1 MILGYFFSADLA
13 CSGSSRSGGAPSQ
26 LTATFMAKLL
36 ESNDLQRHII
46 NTLRPAY
53 ARRYHSMISAV
64 EKYLLPL
71 DVRLPQSDRDIVGG
85 YFIWLSL
92 PSPLAAVEV
101 ATAARQK
108 ENLITGTGPLFGVY
122 GDADDEGL
130 EGKIRL
136 CFSWEEEELL
146 QEGIQRLSRVI
157 RTMQNAQQTDQVEE
171 SISTR
176 KTMV

>member
-1 MILGYFFSADLA
+1 
-13 CSGSSRSGGAPSQ
+13 
-26 LTATFMAKLL
+26 MAKLL
-36 ESNDLQRHII
+36 ESNDLQRHIVQ
-46 NTLRPAY
+46 TLQPAY

-92 PSPLAAVEV
+92 PSPLTAVEV
-101 ATAARQK
+101 ATAAREQ

-122 GDADDEGL
+122 GDADNESL

-136 CFSWEEEELL
+136 CFSWEEDELL

-176 KTMV
+176 KTKV